1 MIEGSIDISYL
12 FEQAAIH
19 SQRAICTSGEKR
31 TRVFYQKDKNN
42 KSIIALI
49 HQSNLAKDKISMSSF
64 HKDDMY
70 VYLEEE
76 KLIFPVSAF
85 TGCVNRHY
93 TL

>member
-1 MIEGSIDISYL
+1 MILYFYL
-12 FEQAAIH
+12 NDQPYIAKEQFAPQAR
-19 SQRAICTSGEKR
+19 SA
-31 TRVFYQKDKNN
+31 RVFYQKDKNN